1 MPGADAPAALRV
13 RIENTQ
19 VSHHRFTGSHR
30 HSLRNGF
37 NGLLRA
43 LPGEPGFVVTIPA
56 QCEALSRVDASV
68 GASGPHGFA
77 VRQIPRTPC
86 EGISVHRSLPR
97 VRGDREPPL
106 LVGQD
111 GASA

>member
-1 MPGADAPAALRV
+1 MKKAHELV
-13 RIENTQ
+13 T
-19 VSHHRFTGSHR
+19 TGSPANTGIPCAMVLTAYSAL
-30 HSLRNGF
+30 SLVNQ
-37 NGLLRA
+37 L
-43 LPGEPGFVVTIPA
+43 VVTIPA

-77 VRQIPRTPC
+77 VRPSPRTPC
-86 EGISVHRSLPR
+86 EVTSVHRFLPR

-111 GASA
+111 GAKA